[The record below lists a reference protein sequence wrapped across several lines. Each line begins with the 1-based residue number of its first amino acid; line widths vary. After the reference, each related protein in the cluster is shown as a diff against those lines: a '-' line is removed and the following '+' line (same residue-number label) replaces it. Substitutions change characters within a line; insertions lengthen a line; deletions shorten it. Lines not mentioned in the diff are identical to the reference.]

1 MTFFTKMFPNYRSSS
16 FRIDSD
22 LASPRRSST
31 DVILSMCS
39 IDNGN
44 TTANPNT
51 YRRFAASSSHA
62 RQYRAPM
69 QRAQTLVGGDTSLP
83 AAMVHRALQGP
94 MKRIC
99 KDCKA
104 MIVNIIRASRLS
116 LATAPV
122 VAWDNMRVSQPAPR
136 KPSRNFHLDLKPVYR
151 STPSK

>member
-1 MTFFTKMFPNYRSSS
+1 MFSNYRLSF

-31 DVILSMCS
+31 DVILSVCS

-51 YRRFAASSSHA
+51 YRRFAASSSGSRA
-62 RQYRAPM
+62 RQFRPPM
-69 QRAQTLVGGDTSLP
+69 QRAQTLVGGGASLP
-83 AAMVHRALQGP
+83 AAMVQRAIQGP
-94 MKRIC
+94 VKRIC